1 MQYVSFFRHWLVGIV
16 WKTRENHPLGKYFA
30 HLAKWM
36 SVITGRGDVQ
46 LVMVGD
52 ILDMLELESSDQF
65 EATLDEES
73 GEPVELEVINFNEII
88 SGQIRAI

>member
-1 MQYVSFFRHWLVGIV
+1 MV
-16 WKTRENHPLGKYFA
+16 
-30 HLAKWM
+30 
-36 SVITGRGDVQ
+36 TGRGDVQ
-46 LVMVGD
+46 LVVVGD

-88 SGQIRAI
+88 WGQIRAI

>member
-1 MQYVSFFRHWLVGIV
+1 MV
-16 WKTRENHPLGKYFA
+16 
-30 HLAKWM
+30 
-36 SVITGRGDVQ
+36 
-46 LVMVGD
+46 VGD

-88 SGQIRAI
+88 WGQIRAI